1 MKIQEFKPGIDIY
14 LSNEEKIVLDSIKD
28 GSPLAAYSE
37 RQRVVIEN
45 LAKKDLVT
53 KIKRNSL
60 DYVVKND

>member
-14 LSNEEKIVLDSIKD
+14 LSNEEKTVLDSIKD
-28 GSPLAAYSE
+28 GSPLAAYPE

-45 LAKKDLVT
+45 LVKKDLVT

-60 DYVVKND
+60 DYVVRND